1 MAEFQA
7 LACSTPFM
15 YPKRTSRGIDVNKL
29 HLLLAVLEKR
39 AGLSARNFDVY
50 VNVVGGLTTKDPGVD
65 LALSMAIA
73 SSIIDRPIP
82 PDVCFIG
89 EVGLAGEV
97 RPVARSSLRMRE
109 AERMGFKKIVM
120 SRYER

>member
-1 MAEFQA
+1 M
-7 LACSTPFM
+7 
-15 YPKRTSRGIDVNKL
+15 
-29 HLLLAVLEKR
+29 LEKR
-39 AGLSARNFDVY
+39 AGLARNFDVY

-89 EVGLAGEV
+89 EVDWLV
-97 RPVARSSLRMRE
+97 
-109 AERMGFKKIVM
+109 K
-120 SRYER
+120 